1 MNEAR
6 LEFADWDESRVEPRL
21 LLRGTM
27 MMSAEL
33 SGLDPLL
40 SALVPEQLIEREF
53 HSFINNKHMQFPK
66 CLHEY

>member
-1 MNEAR
+1 VNEAR
-6 LEFADWDESRVEPRL
+6 LEFVDWGESKVEPRL

-40 SALVPEQLIEREF
+40 SALVPEQLNVNF
-53 HSFINNKHMQFPK
+53 VHK
-66 CLHEY
+66 